1 MQTITQTIRLGILLI
16 ACVAVSACETMES
29 FYEEVIVASVNET
42 IIEPVK
48 DTELSYCYGCD
59 WIVQEFHGGQWETR
73 NSQPYDTREECLL
86 AKREQE
92 DRDSHIHFRC
102 IHESDL
108 D

>member
-16 ACVAVSACETMES
+16 ACVAVSA
-29 FYEEVIVASVNET
+29 